1 MRETFTSNNGNTHCD
16 QGFLFFPAFFLSI
29 KNCFIA
35 SKNKIKVKK
44 RLFPIFQYYKQ
55 HSNEHLRSYILRT
68 IPVLFCFFLKSIPGN
83 AIARAK
89 GLICSIRLLIHIP
102 QSSKSISQLVNPPAV
117 CENCRF
123 FHILGLQIQMQHQG
137 SFFNFLFLNNFSLT
151 EKL

>member
-1 MRETFTSNNGNTHCD
+1 MVIHTVIKVF
-16 QGFLFFPAFFLSI
+16 FFFPESFLSI
-29 KNCFIA
+29 NNCFIA
-35 SKNKIKVKK
+35 SKNKNKIKIKK

-83 AIARAK
+83 VIARAK
-89 GLICSIRLLIHIP
+89 GLICLMRLLIHIP
-102 QSSKSISQLVNPPAV
+102 QSSKFISQLVNPPAV
-117 CENCRF
+117 CENCHF

-137 SFFNFLFLNNFSLT
+137 FFFNFLFLNNFSLT